1 MVKAMVF
8 SSSHVWMWQLDHKES
23 WVLKNWC
30 FWTVV
35 LEKTL
40 ERPLDSKE
48 IKSVNPKG
56 NQSWIFIGRTD
67 AEDQAPIFWSPMQRT
82 DSLEKTLM
90 LGKIEGRRRRGRQ
103 RMRWL
108 DGITDSTDM
117 SLSKAL
123 GVGDGQGILACCR
136 PWVAKCC
143 TQLSNWTE
151 LNILAKP
158 GHILMLGMR
167 RKAGT
172 TQQPHSKRL
181 HFPVTCSTNDP
192 DNFHHQTNQ
201 KPAQICLDP
210 CKFHQ
215 VLSTSILIC
224 WCLSPESLPTLSSLG
239 SPIISQSV
247 PLLLQKCNTPPW
259 TDTHNHIGAW
269 N

>member
-1 MVKAMVF
+1 
-8 SSSHVWMWQLDHKES
+8 MWELDNREYL
-23 WVLKNWC
+23 VLKNWW
-30 FWTVV
+30 FSTLV

-40 ERPLDSKE
+40 ESPLDSKD
-48 IKSVNPKG
+48 IKSVNPKW

-82 DSLEKTLM
+82 DPLEKTPM

-108 DGITDSTDM
+108 DGITDSMDM
-117 SLSKAL
+117 SLNKDL
-123 GVGDGQGILACCR
+123 GVGDGQGILACCN
-136 PWVAKCC
+136 PWVAKSC

-181 HFPVTCSTNDP
+181 HFPVTCSTKDP
-192 DNFHHQTNQ
+192 DNFHHQRNQ
-201 KPAQICLDP
+201 KPAQICLTPANFTRFCPQVFSFADACLPSPSPPSPLLDP
-210 CKFHQ
+210 R
-215 VLSTSILIC
+215 LSASLCLFYCRSATHHPELTPQPHRCLGLVPPSVYLH
-224 WCLSPESLPTLSSLG
+224 LSP
-239 SPIISQSV
+239 
-247 PLLLQKCNTPPW
+247 
-259 TDTHNHIGAW
+259 A
-269 N
+269 